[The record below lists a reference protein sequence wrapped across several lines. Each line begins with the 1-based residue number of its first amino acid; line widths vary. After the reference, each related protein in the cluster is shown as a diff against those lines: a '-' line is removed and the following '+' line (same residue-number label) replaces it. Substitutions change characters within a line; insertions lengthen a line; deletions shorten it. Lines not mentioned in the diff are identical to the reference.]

1 MQFICEKSFRSGTMS
16 DHTSRKLLYYRS
28 KEQIEAW
35 RAVPIADKLARLQM
49 QMEFFHKAMSPKA
62 RRIRDRL
69 KGN

>member
-1 MQFICEKSFRSGTMS
+1 MMC
-16 DHTSRKLLYYRS
+16 DHSSRKLLYYRT

-35 RAVPIADKLARLQM
+35 RAVPVADKLARLQM

-69 KGN
+69 KDRT